1 MNVSFYQTVPLPL
14 GLTLPVSL
22 ETFFLPVALLALALS
37 VAPLPGNAC
46 RAWLARGKAK
56 ISVNFRN
63 KMLKKGDAGVLG
75 GASVTCTNRRIKLAA
90 TDKEGGGGH
99 TFGGGGREQLSK
111 CVYSSWVDF
120 SSEDTK

>member
-14 GLTLPVSL
+14 GLTLP
-22 ETFFLPVALLALALS
+22 LALS

-56 ISVNFRN
+56 ISVNFRK

-75 GASVTCTNRRIKLAA
+75 VAAVTCTNRRIKLAA
-90 TDKEGGGGH
+90 TDKEGGSH
-99 TFGGGGREQLSK
+99 FRGGGSRTIVEMCLFIMGLFL
-111 CVYSSWVDF
+111 V
-120 SSEDTK
+120 